1 MSAVF
6 AATMAAALEA
16 DRRRRQKMEE
26 DARKERDKTESDK
39 TSEK

>member
-16 DRRRRQKMEE
+16 DRRWRQKMEDE
-26 DARKERDKTESDK
+26 RKEREKAETDKTQ
-39 TSEK
+39 EK